1 MKLDII
7 AGARPNF
14 MKIAPIIHAIK
25 KDQSKTNKI
34 KYRLILTGSMISSVC
49 MNGLGHSPDLDTDNV
64 NIFLNFTDGSN
75 AVINYFS
82 NGSKKYSKE
91 RLEVHAQERS
101 WIIDNY
107 RLTKAYGVPGFRTFK
122 TKIDKGHKSQFDKYI
137 QNIRNGGDSLIP
149 INQIIN
155 TTVLCPITPEKLSCS
170 LISSA

>member
-1 MKLDII
+1 M
-7 AGARPNF
+7 
-14 MKIAPIIHAIK
+14 
-25 KDQSKTNKI
+25 Q
-34 KYRLILTGSMISSVC
+34 
-49 MNGLGHSPDLDTDNV
+49 
-64 NIFLNFTDGSN
+64 
-75 AVINYFS
+75 
-82 NGSKKYSKE
+82 

-155 TTVLCPITPEKLSCS
+155 VTRAS
-170 LISSA
+170 LAAIDSLQSKKWVELK